1 MSESPVCPQVP
12 TANSAVE
19 DVRLRAGVGPA
30 EYSFLSPALS
40 SVRGA
45 QIAPP
50 ALRGAV
56 MLPLGPLPPSLY
68 LVRLIPVPTHPS
80 KPPQLPASV
89 LPTPQFPCCLQ
100 VGPSSPLRWTPPALT
115 WPTGEAHLLLKV
127 PSHPQPFPS
136 LFSLTDL
143 LALHPLFPAPW
154 ALGHFSLQAPS
165 PPPGGL
171 P

>member
-19 DVRLRAGVGPA
+19 DVGLRAGVGPA

-56 MLPLGPLPPSLY
+56 MLPLGPPPTLPLPGPVDTSSHAPLKASPAPRVCATHSSIPLLPPGWPL
-68 LVRLIPVPTHPS
+68 
-80 KPPQLPASV
+80 
-89 LPTPQFPCCLQ
+89 LPTALD
-100 VGPSSPLRWTPPALT
+100 PSSPHL
-115 WPTGEAHLLLKV
+115 AHR
-127 PSHPQPFPS
+127 
-136 LFSLTDL
+136 
-143 LALHPLFPAPW
+143 
-154 ALGHFSLQAPS
+154 
-165 PPPGGL
+165 
-171 P
+171 